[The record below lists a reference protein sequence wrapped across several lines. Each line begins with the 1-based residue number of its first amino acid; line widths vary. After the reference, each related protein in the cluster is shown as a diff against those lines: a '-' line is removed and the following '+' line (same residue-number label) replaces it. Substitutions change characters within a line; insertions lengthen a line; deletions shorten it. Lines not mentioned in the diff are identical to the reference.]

1 MQSDK
6 KKDASIPDLY
16 DTCPVRK
23 LPDLPGSMTV
33 EASLVMPV
41 VLLALA
47 AMISF
52 SWKIHDIVLENSTV
66 NEAVELSGHLMDADN
81 ERIERYAGERLL
93 ATLRNEAG
101 TVTIE
106 KYRDGSRAVLHT
118 AGGSRRLDDGG
129 FRPEKVMRAITLTEV
144 LEK

>member
-1 MQSDK
+1 
-6 KKDASIPDLY
+6 
-16 DTCPVRK
+16 
-23 LPDLPGSMTV
+23 MTV
-33 EASLVMPV
+33 EAALVMPV

-52 SWKIHDIVLENSTV
+52 SWRVHDIVLENSAV
-66 NEAVELSGHLMDADN
+66 NEAVELYGHLMDSDS
-81 ERIERYAGERLL
+81 ERIERYAGERLS
-93 ATLRNEAG
+93 AKLRDEAG
-101 TVTIE
+101 SVTIE

-118 AGGSRRLDDGG
+118 SEGRRQLDDSG

>member
-1 MQSDK
+1 
-6 KKDASIPDLY
+6 
-16 DTCPVRK
+16 
-23 LPDLPGSMTV
+23 
-33 EASLVMPV
+33 MPV

-52 SWKIHDIVLENSTV
+52 SWKVHDIVLENSTV
-66 NEAVELSGHLMDADN
+66 NEAVELYGHLMDP
-81 ERIERYAGERLL
+81 ETEKIEQYIRERLG
-93 ATLRNEAG
+93 AKLRDEAG
-101 TVTIE
+101 SVTIE

-118 AGGSRRLDDGG
+118 ADGNRQLNDGG